1 MPYKKGH
8 KKTGGR
14 KKGVGNRSTE
24 AVKNFLARFFELAE
38 GEVDEL
44 WKELKAKE
52 KMDAIAKLAD
62 FELARKARI
71 ENENKLPQSIT
82 INMIPASPERL
93 AENNTID
100 ITHQEIDEETDA

>member
-1 MPYKKGH
+1 MPFEKGH

-14 KKGVGNRSTE
+14 KMGVGNKSTE
-24 AVKNFLARFFELAE
+24 AVRNFLARFFELAE
-38 GEVDEL
+38 KDVDEL
-44 WKELKAKE
+44 YAELKPKE

-100 ITHQEIDEETDA
+100 ITHQEINEKADT